1 MFICNERVEGVTDEL
16 RKLYENVSPS
26 SIGHMTDFGFITSL
40 KPFQKNFHFVG
51 NAVTVQLPRLDS
63 IAIHNAIDVVKPGDV
78 LCVSTCGEY
87 NSAPLGE
94 MVGYSYKLKGIAG
107 VILDGAI
114 CDVKALQEMGLNIY
128 CRGISALTTRSVGLE
143 GMINV
148 PIAIDHVVVKPGDLV
163 VADDDGIFVVD
174 PKYAKEFGERA
185 IKKQNGEP
193 AIRARLDAG
202 ESLPRI
208 NGNHKYYEG
217 IIK

>member
-1 MFICNERVEGVTDEL
+1 
-16 RKLYENVSPS
+16 
-26 SIGHMTDFGFITSL
+26 
-40 KPFQKNFHFVG
+40 
-51 NAVTVQLPRLDS
+51 
-63 IAIHNAIDVVKPGDV
+63 
-78 LCVSTCGEY
+78 
-87 NSAPLGE
+87 
-94 MVGYSYKLKGIAG
+94 
-107 VILDGAI
+107 
-114 CDVKALQEMGLNIY
+114 
-128 CRGISALTTRSVGLE
+128 
-143 GMINV
+143 MINV